1 MMDYLVY
8 EAKVAVG
15 LLVFYLF
22 YRFLLKKETFHRLN
36 RAVLVGTVVLSF
48 ALPLCIITIHRPAPE
63 SGQILATAA
72 GTAPEAAP
80 VAEKAAPWWPT
91 ALYALFWAGAAFVLL
106 RVVISILSIARI
118 VRQGTLVQQEDGYK
132 VVVTDRDIDPFS
144 WMRYIVLSRKDWEG
158 DHTSILAHEKAHI
171 AYGHSAE
178 LLLVDVL
185 SALQWFNPAVWMLRS
200 DLQELHEYEADD
212 AVLRAG
218 TPIKDYQYLLIR
230 KAVGKSGYS
239 VANSFNHSILK
250 NRITMMSKSKSPLS
264 RGLRVLYVLPLVF
277 LALSLN
283 AQTVYD
289 STDKVNEKDGKD
301 TTTIRIRKADG
312 VQPIYILR
320 TARGEEK
327 EITEEELRQI
337 DKNRIEAMTVYKG
350 DLESTTEKY
359 GERAKGGV
367 IVVTLRPKNELDP
380 IYVVS
385 EKEPGENKTDTTRK
399 LRAHIT
405 GSVEVEEVKGE
416 VKDKTEKK
424 NDDGP
429 VEFFLLNPDT
439 MPTFQGEDMNGFA
452 KWLYARLQRPKDC
465 KHEGYMKVAFTIG
478 EDGNV
483 EDVKIV
489 DGICDELDSHVVSLV
504 EKSPKW
510 EPATTNGHPVRQ
522 RLVIPITFR
531 SR

>member
-1 MMDYLVY
+1 
-8 EAKVAVG
+8 
-15 LLVFYLF
+15 
-22 YRFLLKKETFHRLN
+22 
-36 RAVLVGTVVLSF
+36 
-48 ALPLCIITIHRPAPE
+48 
-63 SGQILATAA
+63 
-72 GTAPEAAP
+72 
-80 VAEKAAPWWPT
+80 
-91 ALYALFWAGAAFVLL
+91 
-106 RVVISILSIARI
+106 
-118 VRQGTLVQQEDGYK
+118 
-132 VVVTDRDIDPFS
+132 
-144 WMRYIVLSRKDWEG
+144 
-158 DHTSILAHEKAHI
+158 
-171 AYGHSAE
+171 
-178 LLLVDVL
+178 
-185 SALQWFNPAVWMLRS
+185 
-200 DLQELHEYEADD
+200 
-212 AVLRAG
+212 
-218 TPIKDYQYLLIR
+218 
-230 KAVGKSGYS
+230 
-239 VANSFNHSILK
+239 
-250 NRITMMSKSKSPLS
+250 MSKSKSPLS

-312 VQPIYILR
+312 AQPIIILR

-327 EITEEELRQI
+327 EIKEEEFRQI
-337 DKNRIEAMTVYKG
+337 DKNRIGAVDVYK
-350 DLESTTEKY
+350 DSKATQKY
-359 GERAKGGV
+359 GDKAKDGV
-367 IVVTLRPKNELDP
+367 IVITLRAKQELDP
-380 IYVVS
+380 IIVIS

-405 GSVEVEEVKGE
+405 GSVEVCEVKGE

-452 KWLYARLQRPKDC
+452 KWLNARLQRPKDC
-465 KHEGYMKVAFTIG
+465 KHEGYMRVAFTIG

-510 EPATTNGHPVRQ
+510 EPATANGHPVRQ

>member
-1 MMDYLVY
+1 
-8 EAKVAVG
+8 
-15 LLVFYLF
+15 
-22 YRFLLKKETFHRLN
+22 
-36 RAVLVGTVVLSF
+36 
-48 ALPLCIITIHRPAPE
+48 
-63 SGQILATAA
+63 
-72 GTAPEAAP
+72 
-80 VAEKAAPWWPT
+80 
-91 ALYALFWAGAAFVLL
+91 
-106 RVVISILSIARI
+106 
-118 VRQGTLVQQEDGYK
+118 
-132 VVVTDRDIDPFS
+132 
-144 WMRYIVLSRKDWEG
+144 
-158 DHTSILAHEKAHI
+158 
-171 AYGHSAE
+171 
-178 LLLVDVL
+178 
-185 SALQWFNPAVWMLRS
+185 
-200 DLQELHEYEADD
+200 
-212 AVLRAG
+212 
-218 TPIKDYQYLLIR
+218 
-230 KAVGKSGYS
+230 
-239 VANSFNHSILK
+239 
-250 NRITMMSKSKSPLS
+250 MMSKSKSPLS

-312 VQPIYILR
+312 AQPIFILR

-327 EITEEELRQI
+327 EIKEEELRQI

-367 IVVTLRPKNELDP
+367 IVVTLRSKNELDP
-380 IYVVS
+380 LYVVR
-385 EKEPGENKTDTTRK
+385 EKEPGEKVIRVIS
-399 LRAHIT
+399 A
-405 GSVEVEEVKGE
+405 S
-416 VKDKTEKK
+416 EKK
-424 NDDGP
+424 IEETNDDGP

-452 KWLYARLQRPKDC
+452 KWLNARLQRPKDC

-504 EKSPKW
+504 EESPKW
-510 EPATTNGHPVRQ
+510 KPATANGHPVRQ
-522 RLVIPITFR
+522 RLVIPITFM